1 MMFTP
6 AQLSLIASARFD
18 VPLKYISPVV
28 DLCYE
33 FINLGDPYT
42 EASLI
47 EAVNMAQISPEWKDE
62 EQRKYLIS
70 KCSYWFSPTNVA

>member
-6 AQLSLIASARFD
+6 SQLSLIASVRFD
-18 VPLKYISPVV
+18 VPISQVSPVV
-28 DLCYE
+28 DFCYE

-42 EASLI
+42 EESLI
-47 EAVNMAQISPEWKDE
+47 EAVNLAQVSPEWKDE

-70 KCSYWFSPTNVA
+70 KCAYWFSPTNVA